1 MTFKRDRL
9 QEFLERTEGE
19 PPPVFVGR
27 EDVLSDI
34 RLAARQVWKGAGALA
49 HGAAKTTRII
59 QGAPG
64 AGKSSILAELKSRS
78 LDGGD
83 ASSPRVLM
91 LNSDMLEED
100 LPHILDLL
108 RETGRLGQNEWIE
121 RGRKLMDRTK
131 RQFQSVNVAA
141 IGVEL
146 RKHHLGGLL
155 ALRES
160 LPPERWARPVIV
172 AVDEAQGLR
181 PDRNSPHGL
190 FLRGIHGGLS
200 GLPVTQVLAG
210 LGDTRDTVEK
220 MHITRI
226 SADYQHDIGCFSA
239 ADISFL
245 MMESCT
251 HFGID
256 TIGHEERLEGLAT
269 LANGW
274 PRHLHFALRA
284 LGRAALAADG
294 DLTRV
299 DWGTAARE
307 ATDGRRRY
315 YERQR
320 SDPMRDCN
328 RLVAKV
334 LRAVPDGDPAASGR
348 RRNDIMK
355 MIKETIADEPGYWVP
370 DGWKVRD
377 VFRHLVH
384 QGALQRTG
392 DGDRYHCPI
401 PSFRRHLLEVGGLD
415 PDMGMAP
422 SLEAHRPDDPMDGHG
437 AA

>member
-1 MTFKRDRL
+1 MTFRRDRL

-27 EDVLSDI
+27 EDVPSDI
-34 RLAARQVWKGAGALA
+34 RLAARQVWKGAGAWRMA
-49 HGAAKTTRII
+49 HGAAKTTRVI

-78 LDGGD
+78 LDDGDD
-83 ASSPRVLM
+83 ASFPRVLV

-108 RETGRLGQNEWIE
+108 RETGRLGQNEWVE
-121 RGRKLMDRTK
+121 RGRKLLERTR

-160 LPPERWARPVIV
+160 LPPEKWARPVIV

-190 FLRGIHGGLS
+190 FLRGIHGGLN
-200 GLPVTQVLAG
+200 GLPVTQVLVG

-220 MHITRI
+220 MHLTHI
-226 SADYQHDIGCFSA
+226 SADYQHDIGCFPA
-239 ADISFL
+239 VDISSF
-245 MMESCT
+245 MMESCA

-256 TIGHEERLEGLAT
+256 AIGHEIRLEGLAT

-274 PRHLHFALRA
+274 PQHLHFALRA
-284 LGRAALAADG
+284 LGRAVLAADG
-294 DLTRV
+294 DLALV
-299 DWGTAARE
+299 DWSAAARDL
-307 ATDGRRRY
+307 AGGRRRY

-334 LRAVPDGDPAASGR
+334 LLAVPDVDPATPGR
-348 RRNDIMK
+348 RRNDIMQV
-355 MIKETIADEPGYWVP
+355 INETIADEPGYWVP
-370 DGWKVRD
+370 DGWKARD
-377 VFRHLVH
+377 VFLHLVH

-392 DGDRYHCPI
+392 DEDRYHCPI

-415 PDMGMAP
+415 PDMEG
-422 SLEAHRPDDPMDGHG
+422 G
-437 AA
+437 AVS